1 MRVTVIP
8 QYPEALGDGRLFEF
22 ERYDPTDAYGADRIG
37 FAALRDELVERGH
50 EVYTLDQYSPEDAD
64 VVMFI
69 DMNFDYLDRLLRQE
83 NPPKLVYIMREPPS
97 VRPYN
102 SASQLPRYAGLFDE
116 VLTWNPE
123 IASSNTR
130 ISEYNIPQFLEPT
143 TVQEPEFE
151 EQSLLVN
158 VSSRKYSNHPEEL
171 YSERER
177 VINYYNEH
185 YPDVFTLYGL
195 YWNRR
200 HRLEDIYHHGQFRS
214 EWYNTYEGIVNDKA
228 KAYANHRF
236 ALCFENMT
244 GIEGYVTEKLFDC
257 LRSGVVPV
265 YWGATDIDR
274 YVPDD
279 VYVDYREFGTPEALD
294 EYLRSVDEDEYRDYQ
309 NAAHDFIT
317 SQTEVLG
324 PGQYAEAVANA
335 VETSQNHQQTNTPRS
350 VRREIAVRG
359 QIERLEGRPDSL
371 GRIERTRSLAELL
384 WYHPSSLLA
393 NPGAVL
399 STVKSFVR

>member
-50 EVYTLDQYSPEDAD
+50 EVFTPDQCSPEDAD
-64 VVMFI
+64 VVVFI
-69 DMNFDYLDRLLRQE
+69 DMNFDYLDRLLHE
-83 NPPKLVYIMREPPS
+83 DEPPGMVYVMREPPS

-116 VLTWNPE
+116 VLTWNPG
-123 IASSNTR
+123 ISSSNTR

-143 TVQEPEFE
+143 TVREPGFE

-158 VSSRKYSNHPEEL
+158 VSSRKYSKHPEEL

-177 VINYYNEH
+177 VINYYEDND
-185 YPDVFTLYGL
+185 PDAFTLYGL

-200 HRLEDIYHHGQFRS
+200 QRLEDMYHHHQFRS
-214 EWYNTYEGIVNDKA
+214 KRYSTYEGVVNDKA
-228 KAYANHRF
+228 MTYANHRF

-265 YWGATDIDR
+265 YWGATDIGR

-294 EYLRSVDEDEYRDYQ
+294 EFLRVVEEDEYREYR
-309 NAAHDFIT
+309 AAARDFIT
-317 SQTEVLG
+317 SQGEVLG
-324 PGQYAEAVANA
+324 PRQYAEAVANA
-335 VETSQNHQQTNTPRS
+335 VETNPDNKQSNTRQTL
-350 VRREIAVRG
+350 RRKIALRG
-359 QIERLEGRPDSL
+359 QIERLEGRPNSL
-371 GRIERTRSLAELL
+371 GRIERTRSLAEVL
-384 WYHPSSLLA
+384 WSHPSSLLGS
-393 NPGAVL
+393 PGAVL
-399 STVKSFVR
+399 STLKSFVR